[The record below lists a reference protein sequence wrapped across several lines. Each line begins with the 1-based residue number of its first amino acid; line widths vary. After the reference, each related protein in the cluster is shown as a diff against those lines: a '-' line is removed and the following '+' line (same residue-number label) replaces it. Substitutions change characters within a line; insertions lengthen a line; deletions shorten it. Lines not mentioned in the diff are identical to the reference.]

1 MKEIILA
8 TGNAHKAHEF
18 RDMLPNVRILTLKDL
33 PQPVTIVEDGETFEE
48 NALKKPGLYMKRPA
62 KLRWQMTRES
72 KWMLWAV
79 SLEFT
84 AHDGWGKKRRMT
96 SKMPG

>member
-33 PQPVTIVEDGETFEE
+33 PQPVTIVEDRSGCSGRSAWSSQRTMDGGR
-48 NALKKPGLYMKRPA
+48 NA
-62 KLRWQMTRES
+62 
-72 KWMLWAV
+72 V
-79 SLEFT
+79 
-84 AHDGWGKKRRMT
+84 
-96 SKMPG
+96 